1 MSGGPATPRTAAL
14 LFPLLLA
21 LAAAVPWLQTR
32 IDGVLGGFR
41 AQEEVL
47 YLWSGRQVKAL
58 LPGFEAIAADVYW
71 LRTVQY
77 FGGQRA
83 YSRDKDFA
91 LLYPLIDITTTL
103 DPRLEIAYRYGAIF
117 LSEPPPVG
125 AGRPREGIAI
135 LERGAQ
141 ALPASWRLRQDE
153 AFFYYLF
160 LKDAE
165 KASEVLM
172 EASRIP
178 GAAFWLKAMSADLL
192 AKGGDREKSRRMWR
206 QMYEQAEEG
215 ILKANAF
222 ERLRVLDALDQADRL
237 TAAVAEFERQ
247 KGRRPASLAELTASG
262 LAQGPMVDGTGVPFE
277 LDPLNGHVRVSRLSV
292 LWRPE

>member
-1 MSGGPATPRTAAL
+1 MRGGNGSAAAAG
-14 LFPLLLA
+14 LLLV
-21 LAAAVPWLQTR
+21 LAPAIAWFQAR
-32 IDGVLGGFR
+32 IDSALGPFR
-41 AQEEVL
+41 PQEEAL
-47 YLWSGRQVKAL
+47 YLWSGKHVKMIA
-58 LPGFEAIAADVYW
+58 PGFEGIAADLYW

-77 FGGQRA
+77 FGGQRT
-83 YSRDKDFA
+83 YSRDKNFA

-117 LSEPPPVG
+117 LSEGAPVG
-125 AGRPREGIAI
+125 AGRPQEGIAI
-135 LERGAQ
+135 LERGAR
-141 ALPASWRLRQDE
+141 ALPGSWRLRQDLG
-153 AFFYYLF
+153 FFHFIF

-178 GAAFWLKAMSADLL
+178 GAAFWLEAMAADLL

-215 ILKANAF
+215 IMKANALD
-222 ERLRVLDALDQADRL
+222 RLQVLDARDQADRL
-237 TAAVAEFERQ
+237 TAAGAEFERRL
-247 KGRRPASLAELTASG
+247 GRRPATLAELRASG
-262 LAQGPMVDGTGVPFE
+262 LASDPIVDTTGVPFE
-277 LDPLNGHVRVSRLSV
+277 LDPSSGRVTISRRSS

>member
-1 MSGGPATPRTAAL
+1 MSGAPRRWRTPRL
-14 LFPLLLA
+14 LIPLLLA

-32 IDGVLGGFR
+32 IDRVLGGYR

-47 YLWSGRQVKAL
+47 YLWSGGQVKAL
-58 LPGFEAIAADVYW
+58 MPGFEAIAADVYW

-77 FGGQRA
+77 FGGHRA
-83 YSRDKDFA
+83 FSRDKNFA

-117 LSEPPPVG
+117 LSEPAPVG

-135 LERGAQ
+135 LERGAR
-141 ALPASWRLRQDE
+141 ALPDSWRLRQDLG
-153 AFFYYLF
+153 FFYYLF

-215 ILKANAF
+215 ILKSNARD
-222 ERLRVLDALDQADRL
+222 RLQVLDALDQADHL
-237 TAAVAEFERQ
+237 TAAVLEFERQ
-247 KGRRPASLAELTASG
+247 KGRRPSSLAELTAAG
-262 LAQGPMVDGTGVPFE
+262 LARDPIVDGTGVPLE
-277 LDPLNGHVRVSRLSV
+277 LDPVSGRVVISREST